1 MIAIEQSAETKIIID
16 LLRGVPIGGTIT
28 LAAISDAIGRDI
40 TACRGY
46 LYTALKRVQN
56 NDGAVFSSVKK
67 IGYRRLPAEEIPM
80 VGKTARDRIRRT
92 AARGSQ
98 AIAAGIA
105 GANNLPDDV
114 RLNLHRQQGA
124 LNMIAHLAR
133 DKQTAAVNVTTTRP
147 PTVAETAR
155 SFLSAIGAVRG
166 DGGEV

>member
-1 MIAIEQSAETKIIID
+1 MIAIEQSAETQIIID
-16 LLRGVPIGGTIT
+16 ALRNVPIGGTIL
-28 LAAISDAIGRDI
+28 LAEISDAIGRDI
-40 TACRGY
+40 ATCRGY
-46 LYTALKRVQN
+46 LYTALKRVQTD
-56 NDGAVFSSVKK
+56 DGAVFSSVRK

-105 GANNLPDDV
+105 GANDLPDDV
-114 RLNLHRQQGA
+114 RINLHKQQGA

-133 DKQTAAVNVTTTRP
+133 DKQTAAVNVTASRP

-166 DGGEV
+166 DSGEA